1 MFLIKDIYFLDKM
14 CVGKV
19 CFKDKKGEII
29 LEECGGYFYIFMKRI
44 VFFLKLI
51 FL

>member
-1 MFLIKDIYFLDKM
+1 M
-14 CVGKV
+14 CVGKA

-29 LEECGGYFYIFMKRI
+29 LEECGGYFYILMKRT
-44 VFFLKLI
+44 VSLLKLT